1 MSGPGDASAGDPP
14 SCDAVRNPI
23 GTDWS
28 MPQRH
33 RLFTIA
39 LSALLAGGPVATR
52 ALAEQGGESPTGSIN
67 HGVPQREA
75 GAPPHRTAQ
84 PEPAPRSSRSPP
96 DPDQDLAREAMSRG
110 LVVPL
115 DRVLRKAADFVPGD
129 MLDVRLRSTREGSW
143 IYEIRMLSSDGRIRV
158 VVIDAARNDVIEVR
172 RP

>member
-1 MSGPGDASAGDPP
+1 MAIRVARTS
-14 SCDAVRNPI
+14 I
-23 GTDWS
+23 GTVSS
-28 MPQRH
+28 MPD
-33 RLFTIA
+33 RLGPRLIA
-39 LSALLAGGPVATR
+39 LAVLLAGLGLATPAPAQR
-52 ALAEQGGESPTGSIN
+52 GDDPTGSI
-67 HGVPQREA
+67 GRAGPEREP
-75 GAPPHRTAQ
+75 GGPTR
-84 PEPAPRSSRSPP
+84 PEPSTRTSRSPP

-129 MLDVRLRSTREGSW
+129 MLDVRLRSTREGTW